1 MIQYIIF
8 SVGLTIFVTYLYFLL
23 RMINITHKQ
32 QEKEHGPNGNA
43 TTKEMVE
50 KVLKSL
56 EELKQ

>member
-1 MIQYIIF
+1 M
-8 SVGLTIFVTYLYFLL
+8 

-56 EELKQ
+56 EKLEK

>member
-32 QEKEHGPNGNA
+32 QEKEHGPNSNA

>member
-56 EELKQ
+56 EKLEK

>member
-8 SVGLTIFVTYLYFLL
+8 SVGLTIFVTYLYFLM

-32 QEKEHGPNGNA
+32 QEKEHGPNGNV
-43 TTKEMVE
+43 TTKEMVK

-56 EELKQ
+56 EDSKQ